1 MKIVKNLLAA
11 AILASAI
18 ASTTYAG
25 DVGFPPVAPPPPP
38 ADSCLTCSAPVVGPN
53 GATDTSAPSVAPEDE
68 STTYLLALALLVAL
82 SLLPSP

>member
-18 ASTTYAG
+18 ATTTYAG

-38 ADSCLTCSAPVVGPN
+38 EDCLTCNGRVVDPN
-53 GATDTSAPSVAPEDE
+53 GATGTSPASVAPED
-68 STTYLLALALLVAL
+68 TTYLLDLALFLL
-82 SLLPSP
+82 SLFPRP

>member
-25 DVGFPPVAPPPPP
+25 DVGFPPGLPPPPEQ
-38 ADSCLTCSAPVVGPN
+38 CLTCDRQVVAPD
-53 GATDTSAPSVAPEDE
+53 GATGTSPASVAPENE
-68 STTYLLALALLVAL
+68 STTYLLDLALFVL
-82 SLLPSP
+82 SLFPRP